1 MAPYK
6 KCPQCHTKLHIRLWA
21 CSCGYTFAIK
31 RSKPQKL
38 SKKTEMRF
46 IIENTIKPLPNDDE
60 YTTIYNVQVIG
71 VLQLDNYKSCLQC
84 RARVEPLSPPL
95 GKCTKEDYLMM
106 QLFDLCPEQITARV
120 LLQHLND
127 EGQYDQVTCSAF
139 GDMVYQLANLSK
151 GHCITKPPP
160 QMPTNP

>member
-1 MAPYK
+1 
-6 KCPQCHTKLHIRLWA
+6 
-21 CSCGYTFAIK
+21 
-31 RSKPQKL
+31 
-38 SKKTEMRF
+38 MRF
-46 IIENTIKPLPNDDE
+46 IRKNEREVVSDFEISPIDNIENTVKPLPNDDE

-95 GKCTKEDYLMM
+95 GKCTKEDCLMM

-120 LLQHLND
+120 LLLQHLND

-151 GHCITKPPP
+151 GHCITKPDLLKC
-160 QMPTNP
+160 QQDAISH